1 MVLVPALATRSLA
14 AIGAKSSHDHLVRA
28 SFSKM
33 ASHAGRIVPP
43 LEDVDTDKKFFG
55 PPFPADYPHDQQ
67 PRASRRVFEKG
78 QPYPKVQEQG
88 FFDKDYVKDEN
99 GDGGEW
105 KAQMDYDTA
114 RTKIDRTKKQK
125 EAAEKKAEAEHKD
138 VDEAAAKYKE
148 KKEKEDGV
156 KQVAQEREHNAQL
169 ERQKVDEAKRH
180 VREKQAEQE
189 ARVEAAKEEQRN
201 AERAQERH

>member
-1 MVLVPALATRSLA
+1 MKLCFAILTSAAHGLDPRTSGNTHIAHIALN
-14 AIGAKSSHDHLVRA
+14 
-28 SFSKM
+28 KM
-33 ASHAGRIVPP
+33 AKHPGHIVPP
-43 LEDVDTDKKFFG
+43 LEDVKSDKKFFG

-148 KKEKEDGV
+148 KE
-156 KQVAQEREHNAQL
+156 
-169 ERQKVDEAKRH
+169 KVDEAKRH
-180 VREKQAEQE
+180 VHEKQAEQE
-189 ARVEAAKEEQRN
+189 ARVKAAEEEQRN
-201 AERAQERH
+201 A